1 MTGLFIGEIYS
12 QTGTVLDIIEKN
24 LKSMNTNKK
33 STTPLLVAGLA
44 AFAYYKYKKMSPE
57 EKDNLVGTMKQK
69 GMDLYEKY
77 IPQSIKDVIG
87 LKSKD
92 EGTIHVS

>member
-1 MTGLFIGEIYS
+1 MS
-12 QTGTVLDIIEKN
+12 
-24 LKSMNTNKK
+24 TNKK
-33 STTPLLVAGLA
+33 SSTPLLVAGLA

-57 EKDNLVGTMKQK
+57 EKNDLVSSVKQK

-92 EGTIHVS
+92 DDIIHLS